1 MGYYTPYVKSSYITG
16 GLRRQSVED
25 FLAAVAFVDQFKRF
39 DQMYVYEQEKKEIND
54 QE

>member
-1 MGYYTPYVKSSYITG
+1 MIYTPHIVSSYYSG
-16 GLRRQSVED
+16 HLRKQSVGD